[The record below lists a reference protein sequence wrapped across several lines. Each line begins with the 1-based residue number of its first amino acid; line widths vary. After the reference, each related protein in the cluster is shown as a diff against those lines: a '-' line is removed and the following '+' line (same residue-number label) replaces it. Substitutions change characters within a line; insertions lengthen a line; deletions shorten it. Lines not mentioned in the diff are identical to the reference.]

1 MNLYRYISSAIAKSR
16 KSRFLRFARLVSLLS
31 VMLGVIALLLS
42 LAILHGFENEL
53 RNNTTKFT
61 SHIVVF
67 SYNKE
72 PFSNAR
78 EISEKIKINFDV
90 ISSVHPII
98 EGEGLVRSANF
109 VDGVMFRTYNPKF
122 DPNGFSK
129 LISGHNYFSN
139 DSANEIIVGEPL
151 LRKLALQKGDF
162 VNLYAIN
169 IKDNIT
175 NYKIK
180 KFKIVSTYKTGMTSY
195 DETLVL
201 LPETTA
207 RNFYGMPP
215 NSANKIEIFI
225 KDINKASEVSH
236 SIMDFL
242 GFPYWTLTYY
252 EIHSSLFAWIELQ
265 REPIPLVLGI
275 ISLVAMLN
283 IITTLIITIIEKTRT
298 IGILRTLGISKMG
311 IIKIFAYQ
319 GFQIGLYGVA
329 AGCILSFVFCF
340 LQQQYKFIH
349 LEGEIYFLDSLPILI
364 SPVHYAVVASITF
377 VLVLL
382 ASVLPAV
389 IAAKIKPISSLK
401 FK

>member
-1 MNLYRYISSAIAKSR
+1 
-16 KSRFLRFARLVSLLS
+16 
-31 VMLGVIALLLS
+31 MLGVLALLIS

-67 SYNKE
+67 SYNKD
-72 PFSNAR
+72 PISNIK
-78 EISEKIKINFDV
+78 EITEQIRAHFDV
-90 ISSVHPII
+90 ISVIHPII
-98 EGEGLVRSANF
+98 EGEGLIRSTGF
-109 VDGVMFRTYNPKF
+109 IDGIMFRIYNPSK

-129 LISGHNYFSN
+129 LIAGKNYFSS

-151 LRKLALQKGDF
+151 LRKLGLQIGDF
-162 VNLYAIN
+162 VNLYSIN
-169 IKDNIT
+169 IKENT
-175 NYKIK
+175 PKYKIR
-180 KFKIVSTYKTGMTSY
+180 KFKIISTYKTGMTTY

-201 LPETTA
+201 LPETSA
-207 RNFYGMPP
+207 RSFIGMPP

-225 KDINKASEVSH
+225 TDINQAKDVSQ
-236 SIMDFL
+236 SIMQFL
-242 GFPYWTLTYY
+242 GFPFWTLTYY

-275 ISLVAMLN
+275 ISIVAMLN
-283 IITTLIITIIEKTRT
+283 IITTLIITVIEKTRT
-298 IGILRTLGISKMG
+298 IGILRTLGISKIG

-329 AGCILSFVFCF
+329 AGCVLSFVFCF
-340 LQQQYKFIH
+340 LQQQFKFIH
-349 LEGEIYFLDSLPILI
+349 LKGEIYFLDALPIFI
-364 SPVHYAVVASITF
+364 SPVHYVLVALITF

-382 ASVLPAV
+382 ASVLPAL
-389 IAAKIKPISSLK
+389 IAAKIKPVSALR